1 MRLWTF
7 FYWKNQFL
15 AEGESLLAAADL
27 QQRVELFQ
35 FCTPELSWAQ
45 IHTGHLN
52 EAGQKSREITPK
64 RGGRKEEKREEHI
77 YIALELEMG
86 TDSTVCLV
94 SI

>member
-1 MRLWTF
+1 MILWTF

-15 AEGESLLAAADL
+15 AEGESLLAAEDL
-27 QQRVELFQ
+27 QQRVKLFQ

-45 IHTGHLN
+45 IHTSHLN
-52 EAGQKSREITPK
+52 EAEKKSTEITPK
-64 RGGRKEEKREEHI
+64 GGGRKEEKREHT
-77 YIALELEMG
+77 YIAVELEMG